1 MTDIKTLAV
10 ATDTAIA
17 EELFK
22 LAGAQSQIERYTSEI
37 YWSANAK
44 YEIIKFERVY
54 SESIGSVIDSV
65 SPDNTRVQEI
75 IAKYRQAR
83 TEANEIGIRISNLNA
98 IYLQHKWTR
107 AYLVTNANGHVHKNK
122 NCSTCFP
129 STNYLWLTQYSGSP
143 EEIIVSDAGQ
153 DACTVCYPSAPAE
166 VLNRPSVIV
175 TEEKLEK
182 EARKAER
189 AEAKRVREAKRIASA
204 PTIDGSELLVSDGW
218 KLSNGNF
225 RVEELKTERTA
236 RIWYVDKSESLANY
250 GQNKPEDEV
259 AVIKESLENILSALA
274 GKHGVSVDA
283 VRADL
288 DKKVAKRVKEFLEAR
303 EKWNRTHG
311 SYNL

>member
-17 EELFK
+17 EELSK
-22 LAGAQSQIERYTSEI
+22 LGVAESQVERYKSEI
-37 YWSANAK
+37 YYFSNAK
-44 YEIIKFERVY
+44 YELIKFQRVY
-54 SESIGSVIDSV
+54 TESIESVIDGV
-65 SPDNTRVQEI
+65 SSENTRLQEI

-83 TEANEIGIRISNLNA
+83 IEANEIRIRIANLNA

-107 AYLVTNANGHVHKNK
+107 AYLVTNSNGHVHKNQ
-122 NCSTCFP
+122 NCSTCFA

-143 EEIIVSDAGQ
+143 EEDIVSDAGQ

-175 TEEKLEK
+175 TQEKLEK

-189 AEAKRVREAKRIASA
+189 AEAKKVREAKRIASA
-204 PTIDGSELLVSDGW
+204 PTVDGSELLVSDGW
-218 KLSNGNF
+218 KKQNGDF

-236 RIWYVDKSESLANY
+236 RIWYVDKAENLALY
-250 GQNKPEDEV
+250 DTKPEDEV
-259 AVIKESLENILSALA
+259 AVIKESLEKILSALA
-274 GKHGVSVDA
+274 GKHGVSVDD

-288 DKKVAKRVKEFLEAR
+288 DKKVAKRVKDVLKAR
-303 EKWNRTHG
+303 ESWKG
-311 SYNL
+311 LL

>member
-22 LAGAQSQIERYTSEI
+22 LGRAESQIERYESEI

-44 YEIIKFERVY
+44 YEIIKFQRVY
-54 SESIGSVIDSV
+54 TESIGSVIDGV
-65 SPDNTRVQEI
+65 SSENTRVQEI

-83 TEANEIGIRISNLNA
+83 IEANEIRIRISNLNA

-107 AYLVTNANGHVHKNK
+107 AYLVTNTNGHVHKNQK
-122 NCSTCFP
+122 CSTCFP
-129 STNYLWLTQYSGSP
+129 STNYQWLIQYSGSP
-143 EEIIVSDAGQ
+143 EEEIVSDAGQ

-182 EARKAER
+182 EARKNER
-189 AEAKRVREAKRIASA
+189 AEAKKVREAKRIASA
-204 PTIDGSELLVSDGW
+204 PTVDGSELLVADGW
-218 KLSNGNF
+218 KKQNGDF

-236 RIWYVDKSESLANY
+236 RIWYVDKAESLALY
-250 GQNKPEDEV
+250 DTKPEDEV
-259 AVIKESLENILSALA
+259 AVIRESLEKILSALA

-288 DKKVAKRVKEFLEAR
+288 DKKVAKRVKDALKAR
-303 EKWNRTHG
+303 ESWK
-311 SYNL
+311 SLL

>member
-83 TEANEIGIRISNLNA
+83 AEANEIGIRINNLNA

-107 AYLVTNANGHVHKNK
+107 AYLVTNTNGHVHKNQ

-129 STNYLWLTQYSGSP
+129 STHYQWLVQYSGSP
-143 EEIIVSDAGQ
+143 EEDIVSDAGQ

-189 AEAKRVREAKRIASA
+189 AEAKKVREAKRIASA
-204 PTIDGSELLVSDGW
+204 PTVDGSELLVSDGY
-218 KLSNGNF
+218 KRNDKF
-225 RVEELKTERTA
+225 VVEELKTERTA
-236 RIWYVDKSESLANY
+236 RIWYVDKSESLALWKS
-250 GQNKPEDEV
+250 NKPEDEV
-259 AVIKESLENILSALA
+259 AVIQESLENILSALA

-288 DKKVAKRVKEFLEAR
+288 DKKVAKRVKKTLDAR
-303 EKWNRTHG
+303 ESWKRLRG
-311 SYNL
+311 EI

>member
-17 EELFK
+17 EELSK
-22 LAGAQSQIERYTSEI
+22 LVGAEFQVERYKSEI
-37 YWSANAK
+37 YWASNAK
-44 YEIIKFERVY
+44 YEIVKYERVY

-65 SPDNTRVQEI
+65 SPDNTRVQEL

-83 TEANEIGIRISNLNA
+83 IDANQIRATINSLNA

-107 AYLVTNANGHVHKNK
+107 AYLVTNTNGHVHKSQD
-122 NCSTCFP
+122 CSTCFP
-129 STNYLWLTQYSGSP
+129 STNYLWLTQYSGSA
-143 EEIIVSDAGQ
+143 EEDIVSDAGQ

-189 AEAKRVREAKRIASA
+189 AEAKKIREAKRIASA
-204 PTIDGSELLVSDGW
+204 PTVDGSPLLVSDGW

-236 RIWYVDKSESLANY
+236 RIWYVDKSESLALWKE
-250 GQNKPEDEV
+250 NKPEDEI
-259 AVIKESLENILSALA
+259 AVIQESLENILSALA
-274 GKHGVSVDA
+274 GKHGVSVDD

-288 DKKVAKRVKEFLEAR
+288 DKKVAKRVKETLEAR
-303 EKWNRTHG
+303 ESWKRLRGEW
-311 SYNL
+311 